1 MASVKDG
8 GYDTSATSH
17 GAGAGCVQGKGGTYI
32 VIPRVVKPE
41 YNQNKHG
48 PDGKEAAGKAHRIKI
63 TKERASEGGPA
74 SRREERFLG
83 CFEKTRHPRE
93 VSTPI

>member
-1 MASVKDG
+1 MASVNDG
-8 GYDTSATSH
+8 GYDTSAASH
-17 GAGAGCVQGKGGTYI
+17 GAGAGFVQGKGGTYI
-32 VIPRVVKPE
+32 VIPRVVKPDYSQSE
-41 YNQNKHG
+41 HG
-48 PDGKEAAGKAHRIKI
+48 PDGEEVAGKAHRIKI
-63 TKERASEGGPA
+63 TKERVSEGDPA